1 MVFRFYKKAGDRLWL
16 LSKNFFILE
25 ILIHQ
30 FLINLNTLI
39 PFYFWQYSA
48 GSLVLA
54 NWYIMVKDFIVI

>member
-1 MVFRFYKKAGDRLWL
+1 MVFIKEL
-16 LSKNFFILE
+16 FILE

-48 GSLVLA
+48 ESLVLA
-54 NWYIMVKDFIVI
+54 NRYIMVKDFIII

>member
-1 MVFRFYKKAGDRLWL
+1 MVFRFYKKAGDRLWFFIKEL
-16 LSKNFFILE
+16 FILE

-48 GSLVLA
+48 ESLVLA
-54 NWYIMVKDFIVI
+54 NRYIMVKDFIVI